1 MFSDWMTGTLSDE
14 GWGPRDDKIVQF
26 ASHYFLYFPIFHL
39 KYSYIFLYFVLQNS
53 YIPIFCEKKSLGALY
68 YTISEK
74 AIRFRHPDYDLDRAQ
89 KLVSSFTSRH
99 LSTRDISSKSMHV
112 FLVILHTDKRTR
124 ARGRKHIPHDDRNFV
139 TRQLF
144 KDLYWHYV
152 YIYIY
157 LSCVLSTVFFTV
169 LMNEWI
175 LRSLSEVNYSAPVN
189 LLICARY
196 YTTTPLHALYA
207 RLIIF
212 LRRAA
217 IFHWIWQ
224 KIV

>member
-89 KLVSSFTSRH
+89 KLISSSMSRH
-99 LSTRDISSKSMHV
+99 LLTGNISFKYMHTFFSNLADRQTDRQTREKTCTSS
-112 FLVILHTDKRTR
+112 
-124 ARGRKHIPHDDRNFV
+124 FV
-139 TRQLF
+139 GG
-144 KDLYWHYV
+144 Y
-152 YIYIY
+152 
-157 LSCVLSTVFFTV
+157 
-169 LMNEWI
+169 E
-175 LRSLSEVNYSAPVN
+175 SA
-189 LLICARY
+189 LGS
-196 YTTTPLHALYA
+196 
-207 RLIIF
+207 
-212 LRRAA
+212 
-217 IFHWIWQ
+217 
-224 KIV
+224 